1 MVLQITTNLLQE
13 MDVEDAPGYLAVY
26 PHMNTIL
33 NYISQR
39 LSSSS
44 GKKKVL
50 LSELNILSK

>member
-13 MDVEDAPGYLAVY
+13 MDVEDSPGYLAVY